1 MISRPSTSISRRLR
15 YLTMSA
21 SEMSVPSRAL
31 MRSGSSVTVRGCGTS
46 FSTSI
51 MPSSTSPAPSSST
64 SSQARLTAGTVSRGS
79 MFFSNLPE
87 ASVRIP
93 SASAVW
99 RMEVPSKFADSK
111 TTSVVSATISLFSPP
126 MMPARPM
133 GFSPSA
139 MTSIPGLSGR
149 TVPSS
154 VVRLSPS
161 TLSRTT
167 ILPEPT

>member
-1 MISRPSTSISRRLR
+1 MAKKTQGTDTKRHDIAVPPENRQLDKSIAR
-15 YLTMSA
+15 YII
-21 SEMSVPSRAL
+21 RAL
-31 MRSGSSVTVRGCGTS
+31 LLMIL
-46 FSTSI
+46 FAWAL
-51 MPSSTSPAPSSST
+51 M
-64 SSQARLTAGTVSRGS
+64 
-79 MFFSNLPE
+79 NLD
-87 ASVRIP
+87 
-93 SASAVW
+93 AV
-99 RMEVPSKFADSK
+99 MKFLGK
-111 TTSVVSATISLFSPP
+111 VISLFSPP